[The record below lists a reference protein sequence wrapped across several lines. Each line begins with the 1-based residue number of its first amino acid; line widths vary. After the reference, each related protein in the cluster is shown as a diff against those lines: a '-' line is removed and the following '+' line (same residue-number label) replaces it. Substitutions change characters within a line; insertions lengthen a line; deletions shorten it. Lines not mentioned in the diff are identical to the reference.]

1 MKLQEV
7 IAAFQRELD
16 AARSKGRPFNAR
28 LELQVVVEQAN
39 HTAPVNVVVLGR
51 GAAERAPNGGA
62 HLLVID
68 FDPARDP
75 ADQHATPVAPEHP
88 APVPH
93 PHNELHSAL
102 AAIFGP
108 PGFDASARA
117 SVFCEIVENLA
128 PSQLEALLAAF
139 TEDAA
144 EVPLHRPPDADV
156 AAARIRVVRLL
167 KLGPAGFPAG
177 LASLLRL
184 LNRPGGEA
192 LVRTLREH
200 WKTQSDWIDTTPPG
214 VGFSPGNSN
223 NHGG

>member
-1 MKLQEV
+1 MKLHEV
-7 IAAFQRELD
+7 IAAFQREID
-16 AARSKGRPFNAR
+16 AARGKGRPFHAR
-28 LELQVVVEQAN
+28 LELQVAVEQAN
-39 HTAPVNVVVLGR
+39 HTAPVNVIVLGR
-51 GAAERAPNGGA
+51 GAAERAPTGGA
-62 HLLVID
+62 HTLVID
-68 FDPARDP
+68 FDPARESSSP
-75 ADQHATPVAPEHP
+75 NA
-88 APVPH
+88 APVSPDDSAPAPH

-108 PGFDASARA
+108 PGFDSAARA
-117 SVFCEIVENLA
+117 SVFCEIIENLK

-139 TEDAA
+139 TEDSS

-156 AAARIRVVRLL
+156 ATARTRIARLL

-192 LVRTLREH
+192 VVRTLREH